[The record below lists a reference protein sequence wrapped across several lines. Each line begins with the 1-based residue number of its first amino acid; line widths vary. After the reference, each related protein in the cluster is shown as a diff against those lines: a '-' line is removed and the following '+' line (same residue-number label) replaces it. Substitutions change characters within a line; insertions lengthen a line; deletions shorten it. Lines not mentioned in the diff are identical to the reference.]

1 MVHLTLAGLS
11 EDGTRLLLLDDA
23 GNEFTLAVDHQLR
36 SVLRGGD
43 TRQIQTRL
51 GQLEI
56 QMDSTLR
63 PRDIQARIRAGES
76 PEAVAEAA
84 QASVDKIMPFALPVL
99 AEREHVATQ
108 AQRSSVRRRGGESGA
123 RTLGDSV
130 RARFIALRIPVDS
143 VTWDAYRLEDGR
155 WSLTGEFDTS
165 QRSGAAVFTY
175 HVPGNFVVPE
185 DDHAR
190 WLVDDLPA
198 APPTPAPAPA
208 APVAQQ
214 ASDPDEAY
222 DVEAQPEPT
231 RPLRTRRRLTAVPSD
246 DQELPLGDD
255 ALELVAEPEPTPT
268 GEPAPAAPAAEDE
281 SSPAPEAEPAAS
293 ADTLD
298 LSETAARVRAAGTET
313 PADPQPELEVE
324 AEPAEAEQETP
335 KRRPVKK
342 TRGRASVPSW
352 DEIMF
357 GGGGKD

>member
-23 GNEFTLAVDHQLR
+23 GNEFTLAVDRQLR

-84 QASVDKIMPFALPVL
+84 QASVDKIMPFAVPVL
-99 AEREHVATQ
+99 AEREHMATQ
-108 AQRSSVRRRGGESGA
+108 AQRASVRRRGGESGA

-130 RARFIALRIPVDS
+130 RARFISLRIPVDS

-155 WSLTGEFDTS
+155 WSLNGEFDTS
-165 QRSGAAVFTY
+165 QRSGTASFTY
-175 HVPGNFVVPE
+175 NVPGNFVVPE

-198 APPTPAPAPA
+198 QAAPA
-208 APVAQQ
+208 APPRA
-214 ASDPDEAY
+214 APEAAPDEVAY
-222 DVEAQPEPT
+222 DVEAEPEPT
-231 RPLRTRRRLTAVPSD
+231 RPMRTRRRLAAVPSD

-255 ALELVAEPEPTPT
+255 ALELVAEPEPTA
-268 GEPAPAAPAAEDE
+268 EREDEDE
-281 SSPAPEAEPAAS
+281 SEPGPEPATDEPT

-298 LSETAARVRAAGTET
+298 LSETAAHVRAAGTD
-313 PADPQPELEVE
+313 PA
-324 AEPAEAEQETP
+324 AEQTESQPQDETEPEEHEPP
-335 KRRPVKK
+335 KRRQVKK

-357 GGGGKD
+357 GGGKD